1 MEYDD
6 DNNEIA
12 SYVFAFDSYEFISS
26 VYNEQSSVSNK
37 NLTLAC
43 AERAVGAE
51 NTGISFVSKTITN
64 ESYSDSVSQSS
75 ANVIRIIFMFILPI
89 ASIAAGIYIFI
100 RRKNA

>member
-1 MEYDD
+1 M
-6 DNNEIA
+6 
-12 SYVFAFDSYEFISS
+12 
-26 VYNEQSSVSNK
+26 
-37 NLTLAC
+37 
-43 AERAVGAE
+43 GAE